1 MAEQEHSWLNLPG
14 ENPKAYEGFREYLRL
29 GPGRTLA
36 QAGANL
42 GKSESMMVSWS
53 AKFNW
58 VQRCTDYDAY
68 LLAAEV
74 DGFAAQLAS
83 VRSKHMEITDL
94 ALDKLLENLR
104 LLRPGQ
110 DPSIRWTQALSVVL
124 KGQKDALTLREE
136 KNGGEGI
143 IERIM
148 SKLERLENE

>member
-1 MAEQEHSWLNLPG
+1 MADQQHSWLNLPG
-14 ENPKAYEGFREYLRL
+14 ETPMAYGAFRDFLRM
-29 GPGRTLA
+29 GPNRKLTKLA
-36 QAGANL
+36 EEK
-42 GKSESMMVSWS
+42 GKSERLMQNWS
-53 AKFNW
+53 AQHDWF
-58 VQRCTDYDAY
+58 QRAADYDAY

>member
-1 MAEQEHSWLNLPG
+1 MAEEPHPWLNVPG
-14 ENPKAYEGFREYLRL
+14 ETPAAYDAFREFLRM
-29 GPGRTLA
+29 GPGRKLVTLA
-36 QAGANL
+36 
-42 GKSESMMVSWS
+42 KDTDRSERMIQKWS
-53 AKFNW
+53 SDNKWFDRA
-58 VQRCTDYDAY
+58 TAYDAY
-68 LLAAEV
+68 LLSAEV

-94 ALDKLLENLR
+94 ALDKLLANLR
-104 LLRPGQ
+104 LLKPGQ

-124 KGQKDALTLREE
+124 KGQKDALSLREE

>member
-1 MAEQEHSWLNLPG
+1 MSETEHSWLNQPG
-14 ENPKAYEGFREYLRL
+14 ETPRAYEAFRAYLRL
-29 GPGRTLA
+29 GPQRTGKDVA
-36 QAGANL
+36 EEL
-42 GKSESMMVSWS
+42 GKSVSYMADLC
-53 AKFNW
+53 AKYDW
-58 VQRCTDYDAY
+58 VQRSADYDAY
-68 LLAAEV
+68 LLAAET

-94 ALDKLLENLR
+94 ALDKLLANLR
-104 LLRPGQ
+104 LLKPGQ

-124 KGQKDALTLREE
+124 KGQKDALSLREE